1 MAVWKRKDTGKWVCD
16 FYHNGQRFVRTIKF
30 ARTQKE
36 AEKAEKVI
44 MADVFRQVHGLDGKK
59 DMRFDDF
66 LADRYLPYAEA
77 NKRSFQDDV
86 LTCRVLI
93 EFFGKRSLRNIK
105 ADLIEEFKQRR
116 LATPVKLQGKNPDPE
131 KKQQRPRSPATVNR
145 ELSVLSKIFSL
156 AFEAEL
162 VDENPCRRVK
172 KLRVTNQCGHCLTT
186 EEEEALFKALAES
199 EWVSHIVLFAL
210 HTGMRRG
217 EIFNLRWFDVDLT
230 RETVHVRQSKNGKA
244 RAVPMNETVKGL
256 LQRLPKTSEY
266 IFPSPKT
273 GGRVMDVGRQFEPA
287 VRKAGI
293 SNFRFHD
300 LRHTAATRIA
310 AAGVDPFTLAYI
322 FGWSDIRMAMRYT
335 HATNANMKQ
344 AVRSL
349 DSLSVRL
356 GNVLATK
363 TKTAGAVPP

>member
-1 MAVWKRKDTGKWVCD
+1 MAVWKRNDTGKWVCD
-16 FYHNGQRFVRTIKF
+16 FRHNGQRYVRTIKF
-30 ARTQKE
+30 ARTKKE
-36 AEKAEKVI
+36 AEQAEKVI

-66 LADRYLPYAEA
+66 VADRYLPYAEA
-77 NKRSFQDDV
+77 NKRSFHDDI

-93 EFFGKRSLRNIK
+93 EFFGKRTLRSIK

-116 LATPVKLQGKNPDPE
+116 LATPIRLQGKKPDLDKPRR
-131 KKQQRPRSPATVNR
+131 QRSPATVNR

-156 AFEAEL
+156 AFDAEL

-172 KLRVTNQCGHCLTT
+172 NLRITNLCGHCLTT
-186 EEEEALFKALAES
+186 EEEHALFTALAGS
-199 EWVSHIVLFAL
+199 EWVSYIVLFAS

-217 EIFNLRWFDVDLT
+217 EIFKLRWFDIDMT

-244 RAVPMNETVKGL
+244 RAVPMNETIKIL
-256 LQRLPKTSEY
+256 LQGLPKTSEY
-266 IFPSPKT
+266 VFPSPKT
-273 GGRVMDVGRQFEPA
+273 GGRVMDVGRQFERA
-287 VRKAGI
+287 VKEAGL

-300 LRHTAATRIA
+300 LRHTAATRMA
-310 AAGVDPFTLAYI
+310 DAGVDPFTLAYI

-335 HATNANMKQ
+335 HATNATMKQ

-349 DSLSVRL
+349 DTLSARL

-363 TKTAGAVPP
+363 IKTAGAVPP

>member
-1 MAVWKRKDTGKWVCD
+1 MPLLG
-16 FYHNGQRFVRTIKF
+16 
-30 ARTQKE
+30 ARLK
-36 AEKAEKVI
+36 KHPAEKVI

-105 ADLIEEFKQRR
+105 AD
-116 LATPVKLQGKNPDPE
+116 
-131 KKQQRPRSPATVNR
+131 
-145 ELSVLSKIFSL
+145 
-156 AFEAEL
+156 
-162 VDENPCRRVK
+162 
-172 KLRVTNQCGHCLTT
+172 
-186 EEEEALFKALAES
+186 EEEGALFKAPAES
-199 EWVSHIVLFAL
+199 GWVSHIVLFAL

-244 RAVPMNETVKGL
+244 RAVPMNATVKGL

-273 GGRVMDVGRQFEPA
+273 GGRWMW
-287 VRKAGI
+287 
-293 SNFRFHD
+293 
-300 LRHTAATRIA
+300 
-310 AAGVDPFTLAYI
+310 GV
-322 FGWSDIRMAMRYT
+322 SS
-335 HATNANMKQ
+335 
-344 AVRSL
+344 SL
-349 DSLSVRL
+349 
-356 GNVLATK
+356 
-363 TKTAGAVPP
+363 P

>member
-1 MAVWKRKDTGKWVCD
+1 MAVWKRTDTGKWVCD
-16 FYHNGQRFVRTIKF
+16 FRHNGQRYVRTIKF
-30 ARTQKE
+30 ARTKKE
-36 AEKAEKVI
+36 AEQAEKVI

-66 LADRYLPYAEA
+66 VADRYLPYAEA
-77 NKRSFQDDV
+77 NKRSFHDDV

-93 EFFGKRSLRNIK
+93 GFFGKRTLRSIR

-116 LATPVKLQGKNPDPE
+116 LATPVKVQGKNPDPD
-131 KKQQRPRSPATVNR
+131 KSPRPRSPATVNR
-145 ELSVLSKIFSL
+145 ELSILSKIFSL

-162 VDENPCRRVK
+162 VDENPCRRVNH
-172 KLRVTNQCGHCLTT
+172 LRITNLCGYCLTD
-186 EEEEALFKALAES
+186 EEETALFKALTGS
-199 EWVSHIVLFAL
+199 EWIRQIVLFAL
-210 HTGMRRG
+210 HTGMRRS
-217 EIFNLRWFDVDLT
+217 EIFNLRWFDTDMT

-244 RAVPMNETVKGL
+244 RAVPMNETIKAL
-256 LQRLPKTSEY
+256 LQSLPKTSEY
-266 IFPSPKT
+266 VFPSPKT
-273 GGRVMDVGRQFEPA
+273 GGRVIDVGRQFERA
-287 VRKAGI
+287 VREVGL

-300 LRHTAATRIA
+300 LRHTAASRMA
-310 AAGVDPFTLAYI
+310 DRGVDPFTLAYI

-335 HATNANMKQ
+335 HATNATMKE

-349 DSLSVRL
+349 DGLSARL

>member
-1 MAVWKRKDTGKWVCD
+1 MAVWKRIDTGKWVCD
-16 FYHNGQRFVRTIKF
+16 FRHNGQRYVRTIKF
-30 ARTQKE
+30 ARTKKE
-36 AEKAEKVI
+36 AEQAEKVI

-66 LADRYLPYAEA
+66 VADRYLPYAEA
-77 NKRSFQDDV
+77 NKRSFHDDV

-93 EFFGKRSLRNIK
+93 GFFGKRTLRSIR
-105 ADLIEEFKQRR
+105 ADLVEEFKQRR
-116 LATPVKLQGKNPDPE
+116 LATPVKVQGKNPDPE
-131 KKQQRPRSPATVNR
+131 KSPRPRSPATVNR
-145 ELSVLSKIFSL
+145 ELSILSKIFSL

-172 KLRVTNQCGHCLTT
+172 HLRITNLCGYCLTD
-186 EEEEALFKALAES
+186 EEETALFKALTGN
-199 EWVSHIVLFAL
+199 EWIGQIVLFAL
-210 HTGMRRG
+210 HTGMRRS
-217 EIFNLRWFDVDLT
+217 EIFNLRWFDTDMT

-244 RAVPMNETVKGL
+244 RAVPMNETIKAL
-256 LQRLPKTSEY
+256 LQSLPKTSEY
-266 IFPSPKT
+266 VFPSPKT
-273 GGRVMDVGRQFEPA
+273 GGRVVDVGRQFERA
-287 VRKAGI
+287 VREVGL

-300 LRHTAATRIA
+300 LRHTAASRMA
-310 AAGVDPFTLAYI
+310 DRGVDPFTLAYI

-335 HATNANMKQ
+335 HSTNATMKE

-349 DSLSVRL
+349 DGLSARL